1 MEIREIK
8 ILRFAGLKQFSLT
21 LPGGFTFLAGANE
34 SGKSSLLSFIK
45 AMLYGFRRGGK
56 DPEKSERQRFRPW
69 QSSED
74 FGGSLVLTIKEHRYR
89 IERLFGSSRS
99 QDRLSLWDEEKGQR
113 IMLAARE
120 EPGEY
125 LLKLNEKEF
134 AAACLIDEPGD
145 GLQDSGLEVKLAA
158 LASGGDEELDA
169 VEAVRLLRQYLRR
182 IDDSSEDGLLTK
194 CRRRCEELSSS
205 LDAALDRDQA
215 RLDSL
220 ARLNAVEAKRKDIE
234 HKLLARR
241 LLSEK
246 AEAVEKCRHWQDYL
260 SQKQLARQIEQKE
273 GLKSPL
279 PMKPV
284 PVRELNKLSQG
295 QQKLLHLRA
304 ALHESEELYASK
316 LAERQRAV
324 SAWQSL
330 ESTKRRLLEEQ
341 AALLSLPELKEA
353 QREQNDKA
361 ERLSRQYSVAM
372 LSLLT
377 LSALTTVIVS
387 IVRQKLS
394 LPLLLL
400 SLFLPLILF
409 LFAIKQGREER
420 EKASA
425 LLRESQRRRAH
436 LREIKLE
443 LEHNAFSRKQAD
455 AWIHDCETAIQEV
468 GKRTEEQRWNLARE
482 EKELRYLLKPW
493 FLTLP
498 ENIPPEKLVQ
508 LLREYSLSGEE
519 SDGETNT
526 HIQSRMDQKSTDEEE
541 RMRVEFEQAS
551 RKLQAV
557 QQQLSQFNF
566 SAADLQFS
574 EEELRR
580 EEGQL
585 REELGVERSQLR
597 QLSSDQL
604 DTANLERELKAE
616 LQQREE
622 LEKECRACQCSL
634 DIVNL
639 ALEKYQAEAWPE
651 LRKRAENWL
660 SCLSAGRYNRIQID
674 MPWKIHVL
682 APEDEQLHEEVYYS
696 SGTRDL
702 LWLSLKLAA
711 ASMLSSE
718 SLQLPL
724 FMDDSLRRLDRK
736 RAELAFSALKEE
748 AEKKH
753 KQLLLLSSSAEMRQ
767 FAETHQIP
775 VYLLSSPASHD
786 F

>member
-8 ILRFAGLKQFSLT
+8 ILRFAGLKEFSLT
-21 LPGGFTFLAGANE
+21 LQGGFTFLAGANE
-34 SGKSSLLSFIK
+34 SGKSSLLAFIK

-56 DPEKSERQRFRPW
+56 DPEKSERQRLRPW
-69 QSSED
+69 QSTDD
-74 FGGSLVLTIKEHRYR
+74 FGGSLVLTIKGHRYR

-99 QDRLSLWDEEKGQR
+99 QDRMSLWDEEKGHR
-113 IMLAARE
+113 IKLAPRE

-125 LLKLNEKEF
+125 LLNLNEKEF
-134 AAACLIDEPGD
+134 AAACLIEEPGEA
-145 GLQDSGLEVKLAA
+145 LQDSGLEVKLAA
-158 LASGGDEELDA
+158 LASGGDEELNA
-169 VEAVRLLRQYLRR
+169 AEAVRLLRQYLRR

-194 CRRRCEELSSS
+194 CRQRCEELSSS

-220 ARLNAVEAKRKDIE
+220 ARLNVLEAKREDIE

-246 AEAVEKCRHWQDYL
+246 AEAEEKCRRWQDYL
-260 SQKQLARQIEQKE
+260 SQKQLARQMGQKE
-273 GLKSPL
+273 DLKSPL

-295 QQKLLHLRA
+295 QQKLLHLHA
-304 ALHESEELYASK
+304 ALQESEEECASK

-324 SAWQSL
+324 SAWQSE
-330 ESTKRRLLEEQ
+330 ESAKRKLLAEQ

-353 QREQNDKA
+353 QREQKDKA

-372 LSLLT
+372 LSLLAV
-377 LSALTTVIVS
+377 SALTTLIVS

-409 LFAIKQGREER
+409 LVAIKRGREGR

-425 LLRESQRRRAH
+425 LLRESQKRHAH
-436 LREIKLE
+436 LCEIKLE
-443 LEHNAFSRKQAD
+443 LEHSAFSQKQAD
-455 AWIHDCETAIQEV
+455 AWIHDCETAIREV
-468 GKRTEEQRWNLARE
+468 KKRAEQQRWSLARE

-493 FLTLP
+493 FFTLP

-519 SDGETNT
+519 AEDGTNT
-526 HIQSRMDQKSTDEEE
+526 RLPGRMIQKSADEEE
-541 RMRVEFEQAS
+541 RMRVEFEQSS
-551 RKLQAV
+551 RKLQSV
-557 QQQLSQFNF
+557 QQQLSQFSF
-566 SAADLQFS
+566 SVADLQFS

-604 DTANLERELKAE
+604 DTANLERELKVE
-616 LQQREE
+616 LQRKEE
-622 LEKECRACQCSL
+622 LEKECRACQCCL
-634 DIVNL
+634 DIVNQ

-660 SCLSAGRYNRIQID
+660 FRLSGGRYRQIQID
-674 MPWKIHVL
+674 QPWKVHVL

-711 ASMLSSE
+711 SSMLSGE
-718 SLQLPL
+718 SVQLPL

-767 FAETHQIP
+767 FAEAHQIP
-775 VYLLSSPASHD
+775 IYLLSSPASHD